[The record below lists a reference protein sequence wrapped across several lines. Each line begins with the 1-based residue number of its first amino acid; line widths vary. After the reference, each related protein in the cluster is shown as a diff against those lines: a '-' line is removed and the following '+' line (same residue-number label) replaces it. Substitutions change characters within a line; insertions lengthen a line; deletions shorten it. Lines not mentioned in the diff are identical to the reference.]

1 MKFFFFIL
9 NIRHKANITPL
20 LEVDDMIRM
29 GDKPDDRCIYTYIST
44 IYSRFKTIN
53 NQVRQL

>member
-1 MKFFFFIL
+1 MKFVII
-9 NIRHKANITPL
+9 IRQKANITPL